1 MNDLPWIVYASNQT
15 FKITTRFGTESEAR
29 MHAQS
34 LNRICRGM
42 SYKIRFMQHN
52 HVLE

>member
-1 MNDLPWIVYASNQT
+1 MNNLPWIIYASRAS
-15 FKITTRFGTESEAR
+15 FKITTRFGTEAEAR
-29 MHAQS
+29 MHVQS

-52 HVLE
+52 HFLE

>member
-1 MNDLPWIVYASNQT
+1 MNNLPWIVYANKASL
-15 FKITTRFGTESEAR
+15 KITTRFGTEAEAR

-42 SYKIRFMQHN
+42 SYQVRFMQQN
-52 HVLE
+52 SVLK

>member
-1 MNDLPWIVYASNQT
+1 MNNLPWIVYASRVS
-15 FKITTRFGTESEAR
+15 FKITTRFGTEQEAR

-42 SYKIRFMQHN
+42 SYKIKFMPQN
-52 HVLE
+52 QFLE